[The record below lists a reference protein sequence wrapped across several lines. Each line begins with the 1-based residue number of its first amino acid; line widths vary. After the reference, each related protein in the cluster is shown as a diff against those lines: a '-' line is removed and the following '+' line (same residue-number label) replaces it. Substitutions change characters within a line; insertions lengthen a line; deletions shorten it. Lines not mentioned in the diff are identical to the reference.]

1 MEIEYKNEDYK
12 NKESIYK
19 VGNVIEYRG
28 EIYLVCETPL
38 ALGER
43 RYFLVSLKTSKVSS
57 LMFKTLEKLEENIR
71 SVSDRLVKAKL
82 IVDYKLDGDTE
93 DEDIE

>member
-43 RYFLVSLKTSKVSS
+43 KYFLVSLKTSKVSS

-71 SVSDRLVKAKL
+71 SVSDKLVKAKL
-82 IVDYKLDGDTE
+82 IVDYKLGDEE
-93 DEDIE
+93 DE

>member
-28 EIYLVCETPL
+28 EIYLFK
-38 ALGER
+38 
-43 RYFLVSLKTSKVSS
+43 RYV
-57 LMFKTLEKLEENIR
+57 
-71 SVSDRLVKAKL
+71 
-82 IVDYKLDGDTE
+82 
-93 DEDIE
+93 

>member
-38 ALGER
+38 VLGER
-43 RYFLVSLKTSKVSS
+43 KYFLVSLKTSKVSS

-82 IVDYKLDGDTE
+82 TVDYKLGDTE
-93 DEDIE
+93 DEDVE